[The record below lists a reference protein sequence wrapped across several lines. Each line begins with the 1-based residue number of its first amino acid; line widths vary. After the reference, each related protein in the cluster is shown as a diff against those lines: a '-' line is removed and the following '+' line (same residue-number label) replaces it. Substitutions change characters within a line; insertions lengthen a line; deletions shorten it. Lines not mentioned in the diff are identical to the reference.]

1 MRIFSPIMLAALLWC
16 VAAPLATA
24 QESDF
29 EVKRNYE
36 LAYTTIRQRIDSAT
50 TVAELDSLL
59 LRLNGLETQYAVKS
73 RFLDKALYPDDFAG
87 SIHKLR
93 QYHGLTYE
101 RVYLIQTQGIAIK
114 DYEARLTALEGR
126 IDSLTTQNRQ
136 LLGDLKAARQSL
148 TQLRERVRRLSAAML
163 SRDRLIFALVDTIFL
178 PYDKDM
184 QQVSDVQKE
193 AIARKLLK
201 SNIVARVYDIA
212 ADNVK
217 FMEATQLQGKDF
229 KGMFDQVQQFKTK
242 WSGLR
247 EKLNAV
253 AQTADA
259 ALLEKES
266 SAPATTPGAAP
277 GRKPATGKP
286 RTPAAAA
293 ADSAAAAAQRLQL
306 EQPAMF
312 VDTALTQWE
321 AGLQKAFWAGLARE
335 FSSKGAPLQPFS
347 DGAGFTAAI
356 QSYVDSAKKDGRD
369 VSAFVK
375 EVWKEKVDKEWR
387 EVLERDEVLG
397 KAQYASLD
405 KMVSEIGE
413 KQFDL
418 KFLLYIVLA
427 AAAALLIYWVFGRKP
442 KPAAAKK

>member
-1 MRIFSPIMLAALLWC
+1 MRLLSPIMLAALLWC
-16 VAAPLATA
+16 VAVPPAPA
-24 QESDF
+24 QDSDF

-59 LRLNGLETQYAVKS
+59 LRLTALETQYAVKS
-73 RFLDKALYPDDFAG
+73 RFLDKALYPEDFAG

-114 DYEARLTALEGR
+114 DYEARISALEAR
-126 IDSLTTQNRQ
+126 IDTLTTQNRQ

-148 TQLRERVRRLSAAML
+148 SQLRERVRHLANAML
-163 SRDRLIFALVDTIFL
+163 ARDRLIFALVDTIFL

-242 WSGLR
+242 WTGLR

-259 ALLEKES
+259 ALLD
-266 SAPATTPGAAP
+266 PA
-277 GRKPATGKP
+277 
-286 RTPAAAA
+286 TPAAATTPARKSASGKKTRSTA

-306 EQPAMF
+306 EQPALY

-321 AGLQKAFWAGLARE
+321 SGLQTSFWSGVARE
-335 FSSKGAPLQPFS
+335 FSSKGVPLRPFT
-347 DGAGFTAAI
+347 DGAGFTSAI
-356 QSYVDSAKKDGRD
+356 QAYVDSAKADRRD
-369 VSAFVK
+369 VSVFVK
-375 EVWKEKVDKEWR
+375 DVWKEKIDKEWR
-387 EVLERDEVLG
+387 EVLEREEVLG
-397 KAQYASLD
+397 KTRYSSLD

-427 AAAALLIYWVFGRKP
+427 AAAALLIYWIFGRKT
-442 KPAAAKK
+442 KPVTAKS